1 MKCGTQCSV
10 CCAVKPLEGNAH
22 MNMSPV
28 CSSSLQRLFG
38 STTVFHFSW
47 NHHACKR
54 LRFHEQ
60 WNAVVRP
67 RELARR
73 TVFHFSWNQHAWERL
88 RFHEKWNTV
97 CAKDLS
103 NASFGAQPCSTFHGT
118 NMPGKGLGSMRSGTK
133 PCPIFHVTKPLARCA
148 GSMKSGTRFCAQSSV
163 GESLH
168 PNRVPLFMEPQL
180 FRGMLVP

>member
-1 MKCGTQCSV
+1 MLHVWKEVNTQRMKCGTQCSV

-97 CAKDLS
+97 CAQVLS
-103 NASFGAQPCSTFHGT
+103 NTSSGAQLCSTFHGT
-118 NMPGKGLGSMRSGTK
+118 NMPGKG
-133 PCPIFHVTKPLARCA
+133 C
-148 GSMKSGTRFCAQSSV
+148 GSMKSATQFARNASPTP
-163 GESLH
+163 LLAR
-168 PNRVPLFMEPQL
+168 NRVQFFMEPACL
-180 FRGMLVP
+180 GKAAVP